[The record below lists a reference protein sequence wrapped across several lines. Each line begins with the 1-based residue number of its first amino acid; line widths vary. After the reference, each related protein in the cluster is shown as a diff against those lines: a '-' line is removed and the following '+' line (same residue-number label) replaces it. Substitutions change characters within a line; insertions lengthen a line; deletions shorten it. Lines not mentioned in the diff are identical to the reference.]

1 MDFARAWPLA
11 VLYLATVC
19 GLLLAPSPRSFVLEA
34 SPPALPA
41 APIGAGRGLSPEQA
55 QLADV
60 KLDINAA
67 SVAELVALPDIGERL
82 ARAIVEARR
91 AVPLRC
97 ESALLRLLGPGR
109 LARLRPFLK
118 PLPKSCRNPDEGV
131 K

>member
-11 VLYLATVC
+11 VMYLATVC
-19 GLLLAPSPRSFVLEA
+19 GLMLSPSPRSFVFEA
-34 SPPALPA
+34 SPSAPPA
-41 APIGAGRGLSPEQA
+41 ATIGAARGLSAEQA
-55 QLADV
+55 QLADL

-67 SVAELVALPDIGERL
+67 SVAELVALPDVGERL

-97 ESALLRLLGPGR
+97 ESALLRLVGPGR

-118 PLPKSCRNPDEGV
+118 PLAKS
-131 K
+131 